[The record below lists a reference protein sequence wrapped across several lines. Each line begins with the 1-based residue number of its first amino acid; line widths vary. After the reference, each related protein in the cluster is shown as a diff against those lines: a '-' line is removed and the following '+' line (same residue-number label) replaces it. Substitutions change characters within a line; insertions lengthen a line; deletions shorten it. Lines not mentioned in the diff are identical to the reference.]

1 MILSNIY
8 DKVLKR
14 IYWGKE
20 MLVSSFGYLNK
31 NSRTVNGIRTESNK
45 QQKPIVN
52 QGLVSGVSVQD
63 NQPVDKTQKTEDF
76 LAKCLN
82 IIA

>member
-1 MILSNIY
+1 LSNVC
-8 DKVLKR
+8 DKVVKQ
-14 IYWGKE
+14 ISWGKE

-31 NSRTVNGIRTESNK
+31 NTNTINGIRTESNK

-52 QGLVSGVSVQD
+52 QGLVFDVPAEGK
-63 NQPVDKTQKTEDF
+63 QPAEKTQKAESL